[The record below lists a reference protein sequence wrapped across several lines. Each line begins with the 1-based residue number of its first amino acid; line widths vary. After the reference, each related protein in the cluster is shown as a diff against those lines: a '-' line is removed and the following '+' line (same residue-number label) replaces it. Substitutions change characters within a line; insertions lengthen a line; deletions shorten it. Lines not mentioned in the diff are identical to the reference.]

1 MLVDGD
7 SGLHP
12 EARRG
17 GKPKKKPLSDS
28 KIAAVLAEQGIKV
41 ARRTV
46 AKYREG
52 MGVPPSNERKRL
64 G

>member
-1 MLVDGD
+1 LIAVEEP
-7 SGLHP
+7 S
-12 EARRG
+12 
-17 GKPKKKPLSDS
+17 KPLSDN
-28 KIAAVLAEQGIKV
+28 KIAAVLAAQGIKV

-52 MGVPPSNERKRL
+52 MNVPPSNERKRL